1 MHILTLVLIGLAVLA
16 FFIVTGVLI
25 NRRRPGYPVD
35 TTRLFI
41 WVWLPAAL
49 VNSMVGYLQVGIPL
63 ANEIGAFGLIFG
75 IPAGFALYLS
85 RRMRKLGQDLD

>member
-1 MHILTLVLIGLAVLA
+1 MHILTFVLLGLGVLG
-16 FFIVTGVLI
+16 FFIVVGVLL

-35 TTRLFI
+35 APRLFI

-49 VNSMVGYLQVGIPL
+49 VNSAVGHLQVGIPL
-63 ANEIGAFGLIFG
+63 VSEIGAFVLIFG
-75 IPAGFALYLS
+75 IPAGAALYLS